1 MKMFWTKKYK
11 TLGCVWERYTFLFFL
26 NKKGLSWLN
35 RALKLSACR
44 TRGSSGS
51 AWSIFGRKFQT
62 TAKGAYIAGGEK
74 KITRHWF
81 QLLFLPFRFFFIIIY
96 KNFVF
101 LFPFASWK
109 KKCIKIKVEL
119 FLKLVSRS
127 EFDLRLQFGSRDVCC
142 GMSGRVFIL
151 FFRHWPLLFRVIYIF
166 VFLFFFFFK
175 KGGSLCCEECHEI
188 SERAYTAG
196 PNGIITRQVA
206 WRMKRDLFKFHFSRA
221 RAHARCFFFKYF
233 L

>member
-1 MKMFWTKKYK
+1 
-11 TLGCVWERYTFLFFL
+11 
-26 NKKGLSWLN
+26 
-35 RALKLSACR
+35 
-44 TRGSSGS
+44 
-51 AWSIFGRKFQT
+51 
-62 TAKGAYIAGGEK
+62 
-74 KITRHWF
+74 
-81 QLLFLPFRFFFIIIY
+81 LFLPFLFFF
-96 KNFVF
+96 
-101 LFPFASWK
+101 LLRREK

-166 VFLFFFFFK
+166 VFLFFFFK

-206 WRMKRDLFKFHFSRA
+206 
-221 RAHARCFFFKYF
+221 
-233 L
+233 

>member
-81 QLLFLPFRFFFIIIY
+81 QLLFLPFLFFF
-96 KNFVF
+96 
-101 LFPFASWK
+101 LLRREK

-166 VFLFFFFFK
+166 GF
-175 KGGSLCCEECHEI
+175 
-188 SERAYTAG
+188 
-196 PNGIITRQVA
+196 
-206 WRMKRDLFKFHFSRA
+206 
-221 RAHARCFFFKYF
+221 CFFFSKREG
-233 L
+233 LSAAKSVMKLVREPIRPGQME